1 MERGDTPMR
10 DEVLRPGDLCWA
22 GLVGGARPPHSPPPQ
37 RPPACLGRAGGV
49 RDDGGRLIGD
59 PLSRGGPDL
68 LRPEGTL
75 AEEDL
80 GGLADMGEMRGA
92 IMVLD
97 DDLDADSHLVQVTLD
112 EALLVAALLLL
123 AADDEEVLAWV
134 LSFPSVLTAF
144 SYLTCVRVNS
154 SEIFFTWR
162 RTAVEGR
169 MLPLALSSFLYSLA
183 VFFHPLLVMLL
194 LLLLLLLWL
203 TLEVLGSGSNDGG
216 SRPRAPPSP
225 PALRLKKSIGGRIS
239 MLL

>member
-1 MERGDTPMR
+1 MT
-10 DEVLRPGDLCWA
+10 
-22 GLVGGARPPHSPPPQ
+22 
-37 RPPACLGRAGGV
+37 
-49 RDDGGRLIGD
+49 GD
-59 PLSRGGPDL
+59 PPSRGGPDL

-123 AADDEEVLAWV
+123 AAEDEEEDDLVWV
-134 LSFPSVLTAF
+134 LSFPSVMTAF
-144 SYLTCVRVNS
+144 SYLTCVSVNS

-169 MLPLALSSFLYSLA
+169 ILPLALSSFLYSLA
-183 VFFHPLLVMLL
+183 VFFHPLLLML

-203 TLEVLGSGSNDGG
+203 TLDVLGSGSKDGT

-225 PALRLKKSIGGRIS
+225 PALRLRKSIGGRIS